1 MADTSAWT
9 DFQTRRYR
17 GLDAGE
23 RLRDRRARLVEAG
36 FELFGTQGYHAVSIR
51 QLCRQAGL
59 TERHFYESFTDR
71 HELLSAVYEDVF
83 TTVRNA
89 TFAAVAQAP
98 VSLEGQARAGLR
110 TFIHALAD
118 DPRVARVLLFE
129 SVGVSQELDKRRRAV
144 VNEFAGLIAATV
156 LPHSGEPVTPRLS
169 MVAAMIVG
177 GINELLAEWT
187 LGQRYGSI
195 EDLIDLGVDI
205 CTALYD
211 KFVTRA

>member
-1 MADTSAWT
+1 MSGIE
-9 DFQTRRYR
+9 TRRYR
-17 GLDAGE
+17 GLDAAQ
-23 RLRDRRARLVEAG
+23 RLSDRRARLVEAG
-36 FELFGTQGYHAVSIR
+36 FALFGTQGYHAVSIR
-51 QLCRQAGL
+51 QLCRRAGL

-71 HELLSAVYEDVF
+71 GELLAAVYENVSA
-83 TTVRNA
+83 TVREA
-89 TFAAVAQAP
+89 TFAAVAGGP
-98 VSLEGQARAGLR
+98 GTLEGQARAGLR
-110 TFIHALAD
+110 TFIRALAD

-129 SVGVSQELDKRRRAV
+129 SVGVSETLDRRRRAV

-177 GINELLAEWT
+177 GINELMAEWT

-195 EDLIDLGVDI
+195 EELIDVGVDI

-211 KFVTRA
+211 TLVTHV

>member
-1 MADTSAWT
+1 MAELETGLE
-9 DFQTRRYR
+9 TRRYR
-17 GLDAGE
+17 GLDATE
-23 RLRDRRARLVEAG
+23 RLADRRARLVEAG
-36 FELFGTQGYHAVSIR
+36 FDLFGTQSYHAVSIR

-59 TERHFYESFTDR
+59 TERHFYQSFTDR
-71 HELLSAVYEDVF
+71 RELLSAVYENVF
-83 TTVRNA
+83 TEVRDA
-89 TFAAVAQAP
+89 TFTAVAEAP
-98 VSLEGQARAGLR
+98 ATLEAQARAGLR
-110 TFIHALAD
+110 TFIRALAD

-129 SVGVSQELDKRRRAV
+129 SVGVGETLDRRRRAV

-177 GINELLAEWT
+177 GLNELLAEWT

-195 EDLIDLGVDI
+195 EDLIDVGVDI

-211 KFVTRA
+211 TFVTRA

>member
-1 MADTSAWT
+1 MADLE
-9 DFQTRRYR
+9 TRRYR
-17 GLDAGE
+17 GLDASE
-23 RLRDRRARLVEAG
+23 RLLDRRTRLVEAG
-36 FELFGTQGYHAVSIR
+36 FELFATLGYHAVSIR

-83 TTVRNA
+83 TTVRDA
-89 TFAAVAQAP
+89 TFEAVAEAP
-98 VSLEGQARAGLR
+98 VTLEDQARAGLQ
-110 TFIHALAD
+110 TFIRALAD

-129 SVGVSQELDKRRRAV
+129 SVGVSEALDKRRRAV
-144 VNEFAGLIAATV
+144 VNEFAGFIAATV

-177 GINELLAEWT
+177 GINELMAEWT
-187 LGQRYGSI
+187 LGQRHGSI
-195 EDLIDLGVDI
+195 EDLIDLGVDV

-211 KFVTRA
+211 AFVTRA